1 MVKTNENKKTKPKKN
16 SESEYFEKSP
26 TNRNKIL
33 LIISIIVVI
42 CIIVLVWFTFYS
54 NVAKAEATA
63 QLIVE
68 SGTVQVKHGDGA
80 WTIAENGTTL
90 HQSDSVKT
98 GDNSYASI
106 ILFGSSIIR
115 LDSNTEVTLQ
125 ELIQE
130 IDEKSV
136 KTSQD
141 AGRTWNTVSKISGID
156 NYEVHTPTT
165 VASVRGTSFDFYI
178 LANGNI
184 TISVFNGT
192 VNITTYKDGKIVGSL
207 VVPEYL
213 STTIDPNNPE
223 EIPETKPVEEDDWI
237 NENLQ
242 EDEELSEDL
251 KAELY
256 KRIEPFKLEL
266 KNLYNVTDLEL
277 EILIDAYL
285 RGDFDLPPN
294 TPEWARKLFEFT

>member
-1 MVKTNENKKTKPKKN
+1 LVKKPKNKKTKPKKN
-16 SESEYFEKSP
+16 TDSEYFEKSP
-26 TNRNKIL
+26 TIRKKLL

-42 CIIVLVWFTFYS
+42 CIIVFVWFTLYS
-54 NVAKAEATA
+54 NLAKAEATA

-68 SGTVQVKHGDGA
+68 SGSVQVKQSGGT
-80 WTIAENGTTL
+80 WTIAENGTIL

-98 GDNSYASI
+98 GDKSYASI
-106 ILFGSSIIR
+106 IFFGSSIVR
-115 LDSNTEVTLQ
+115 LDGNTEVTLQ
-125 ELIQE
+125 ELLKD
-130 IDEKSV
+130 IDETSV
-136 KTSQD
+136 KINQD

-192 VNITTYKDGKIVGSL
+192 VNITTYKDGKIVNSL
-207 VVPEYL
+207 EVPEYL
-213 STTIDPNNPE
+213 STSIDPNNLDE
-223 EIPETKPVEEDDWI
+223 TPETKPVEEDDWI

-242 EDEELSEDL
+242 EDEELREDL

-256 KRIEPFKLEL
+256 KRIDPFKPEL
-266 KNLYNVTDLEL
+266 KNLYNVTDQEL
-277 EILIDAYL
+277 EILVDAYL
-285 RGDFDLPPN
+285 NGDFELPPN
-294 TPEWARKLFEFT
+294 TPEWARKLFEFS